1 MSRLRKFDYSL
12 FLPTIFLLGLGIV
25 TIASVSSSSLD
36 SHLLYVFISFLF
48 FFIFSFLDPEILFPL
63 SPLIYVFCVLFLVL
77 PFFVGTVTRGAV
89 RWIPLGQF
97 TIQPSEIV
105 KPFLALISAWY
116 WAKREVSLKTFL
128 SFSLLFLPILVLIFF
143 QPDLGSTL
151 SVLSI
156 FAGCLFSLRIK
167 TKQVLVIIATILVA
181 LPLLWF
187 SLRVKTKQV
196 LVIIATILAALP
208 LLWFSLQDYQ
218 KTRITHF
225 IDPSSDP
232 LGKGYNI
239 IQAKIAVGSGG
250 VWGRGLGRGTQS
262 HLTFLPERNTDFV
275 FASLA
280 EETGFAGSLFVLVL
294 YIFLFLRIL
303 KIAFHAREN
312 YPNGRLFY
320 LLSMGLFFYL
330 SFQVVVNVGMNVGLL
345 PITGITLPLI
355 SYGGSSLLTTM
366 ISLGMLESVSIR
378 SRQEETIMIK

>member
-1 MSRLRKFDYSL
+1 MSRLRKFDYTL
-12 FLPTIFLLGLGIV
+12 FLPTVFLLGLGIV

-36 SHLLYVFISFLF
+36 SHLLYVLISLIF

-63 SPLIYVFCVLFLVL
+63 SPLIYIFCLLFLVL

-116 WAKREVSLKTFL
+116 WVKKEVSLKTFL
-128 SFSLLFLPILVLIFF
+128 SFSLLFLPILILIFF

-167 TKQVLVIIATILVA
+167 PKQVLVIIATILV
-181 LPLLWF
+181 
-187 SLRVKTKQV
+187 T
-196 LVIIATILAALP
+196 LP

-294 YIFLFLRIL
+294 YMFLFLRIL

-312 YPNGRLFY
+312 YPNGRLFF

-330 SFQVVVNVGMNVGLL
+330 SFQSVVNIGMNVGLL

-378 SRQEETIMIK
+378 SRQEEAIMIK